1 MKEKIQISNYSP
13 ENKWMTS
20 DDNDNIKMQYLGVT
34 DENYILY
41 PTFETIVD
49 GIRYNCLVYHK
60 QYKKALINSSNYE
73 FGMNFY
79 LHIEKLVEKSN
90 LFFGKKTVIEW
101 EKDIFIGQ
109 KTYRNE
115 KIEGRKNKVYIT
127 PIEDFKEVTQH
138 IKDAIWYIEIDF
150 IKIKIDE
157 CIEAYHT
164 DLIIKPYE
172 IIEKPKKQNFIHK
185 TFI

>member
-13 ENKWMTS
+13 ENKWMTTKNV
-20 DDNDNIKMQYLGVT
+20 DFQYTGFT

-49 GIRYNCLVYHK
+49 GVKYNCLVYHK
-60 QYKKALINSSNYE
+60 QYKKALIDSNNYE

-79 LHIEKLVEKSN
+79 LRIEKLVVKTN
-90 LFFGKKTVIEW
+90 ILFGKKTVIDW
-101 EKDIFIGQ
+101 TKDIFIGQ

-115 KIEGRKNKVYIT
+115 KVVGRKNKVVQT

-138 IKDAIWYIEIDF
+138 IRDAIWYIEIDY

-157 CIEAYHT
+157 CIEAYYT

-172 IIEKPKKQNFIHK
+172 IVEKPKQQNFVHK